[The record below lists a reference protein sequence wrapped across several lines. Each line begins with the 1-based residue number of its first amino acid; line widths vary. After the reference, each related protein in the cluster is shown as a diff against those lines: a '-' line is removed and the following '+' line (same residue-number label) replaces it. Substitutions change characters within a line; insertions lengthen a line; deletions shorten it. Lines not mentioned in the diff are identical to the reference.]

1 MKQEPKKV
9 KVFSNN
15 KRTNNDPDLT
25 GFVSV
30 GENKI
35 QRISLWLNKS
45 KTGEQYYS
53 GYINDINNDG
63 TKTTPSD
70 N

>member
-1 MKQEPKKV
+1 MKPEPKKV
-9 KVFSNN
+9 KVFSNT

-53 GYINDINNDG
+53 GYLNDIDTNAA
-63 TKTTPSD
+63 K
-70 N
+70 